1 MKSIKKI
8 IKQFDDRSK
17 SDLLQ
22 LRDFYSTS
30 DAPATI
36 KDLIIKSIDST
47 LNKKQIIALAM
58 TECSEI
64 LWSDLK

>member
-58 TECSEI
+58 TEYSEI